1 MFKTD
6 NTKIGNYLAALIKN
20 SRYKNDRQFS
30 IAYLTLRDGTANPD
44 DIQNMQNRICQIKKG
59 KKGVQIEDLPIFS
72 ELLGVSIENI
82 LSAGTALVPASTR
95 KSNYSIAYSKD
106 PAEWESYINLE
117 SKPILKPD
125 EFDKTAI
132 DYALEAGN
140 YPFLKYLMEKE
151 YIWFTKK
158 DESGDCVGFCAGTSI
173 KFDFRER
180 TDYLDCRLGRDDDLR
195 LKLISLALKNEDFEM
210 LDALHAREI
219 PLLYTISYSSCQIA
233 SPDSFPNMPNSFNQ
247 LIRDIAQSKRNVIAY
262 FFKEFEIK
270 TQQDSINT
278 FIFPYTGEIL
288 DVLIEKKRL
297 SECKYLL
304 KIAVEHN
311 QKVQRN
317 FQNLFDRSMEMCRE
331 YYANCGYE
339 SIRNEAYY
347 KKENLYSYRFFPESG
362 FIAFSTPYYIQPFT
376 RFVTNIAKV
385 TQNSSDTEVQC
396 LINELNKTYDFF
408 INYLSEKEG
417 KQDESHL

>member
-72 ELLGVSIENI
+72 ELLDVSIETI

-106 PAEWESYINLE
+106 PAEWEAYINLE

-233 SPDSFPNMPNSFNQ
+233 SPDSFPNMPNSFKQ

-362 FIAFSTPYYIQPFT
+362 FIAFATPYYIPKVT
-376 RFVTNIAKV
+376 CFVTNIAKI

-396 LINELNKTYDFF
+396 LIHELNKTYDFF

-417 KQDESHL
+417 KQDEYHL

>member
-1 MFKTD
+1 MDFLCLYAQNGSRPGVPSVGVHD
-6 NTKIGNYLAALIKN
+6 HLRLVNNRNIIDLFRIHHFYSGGN
-20 SRYKNDRQFS
+20 
-30 IAYLTLRDGTANPD
+30 
-44 DIQNMQNRICQIKKG
+44 
-59 KKGVQIEDLPIFS
+59 
-72 ELLGVSIENI
+72 
-82 LSAGTALVPASTR
+82 
-95 KSNYSIAYSKD
+95 D
-106 PAEWESYINLE
+106 PAVF
-117 SKPILKPD
+117 LKPD

-195 LKLISLALKNEDFEM
+195 LKLISLALKNEDFEV

-233 SPDSFPNMPNSFNQ
+233 SPDSFLNMPNSFKQ

-270 TQQDSINT
+270 TRQDSINT

-297 SECKYLL
+297 S
-304 KIAVEHN
+304 
-311 QKVQRN
+311 
-317 FQNLFDRSMEMCRE
+317 QNLHRCIRQHICRGC
-331 YYANCGYE
+331 N
-339 SIRNEAYY
+339 
-347 KKENLYSYRFFPESG
+347 
-362 FIAFSTPYYIQPFT
+362 
-376 RFVTNIAKV
+376 
-385 TQNSSDTEVQC
+385 
-396 LINELNKTYDFF
+396 
-408 INYLSEKEG
+408 
-417 KQDESHL
+417 

>member
-6 NTKIGNYLAALIKN
+6 NTKIGSYFAALIKN
-20 SRYKNDRQFS
+20 SKYKNDRQFS
-30 IAYLTLRDGTANPD
+30 IAYLTLRDGAANPD

-72 ELLGVSIENI
+72 ELLDVSIETI

-106 PAEWESYINLE
+106 PAEWEAYINLE

-233 SPDSFPNMPNSFNQ
+233 SPDSFPNMPNSFKQ

-339 SIRNEAYY
+339 SIRNGLY
-347 KKENLYSYRFFPESG
+347 KKENLYSYRFFSG
-362 FIAFSTPYYIQPFT
+362 IRLHCFRHPILYS
-376 RFVTNIAKV
+376 
-385 TQNSSDTEVQC
+385 EG
-396 LINELNKTYDFF
+396 
-408 INYLSEKEG
+408 YLLCH
-417 KQDESHL
+417 QYC

>member
-6 NTKIGNYLAALIKN
+6 NTKIGSYLAALIKN
-20 SRYKNDRQFS
+20 SKYKNDRQFS
-30 IAYLTLRDGTANPD
+30 IAYLTLRDGAANPD

-140 YPFLKYLMEKE
+140 YPFLKDLLEKE
-151 YIWFTKK
+151 YIWLIKN
-158 DESGDCVGFCAGTSI
+158 DVSGDCVGFCAGTSI

-180 TDYLDCRLGRDDDLR
+180 TDYLDCRLGREDDLR

-210 LDALHAREI
+210 LDKLHAREI

-233 SPDSFPNMPNSFNQ
+233 SPDSFPNMPNSFKQ

-288 DVLIEKKRL
+288 DALIEKKRL

-317 FQNLFDRSMEMCRE
+317 FQNLFNKSMEMCRE

-362 FIAFSTPYYIQPFT
+362 FIAFATPYYIPKVT
-376 RFVTNIAKV
+376 CFVTNIAKV

-408 INYLSEKEG
+408 INYLSEKER
-417 KQDESHL
+417 KQDEPHF